1 MNMSDRDRKILMA
14 LIPLVVIGAYWFLL
28 LAPKRAEAGRLAKQ
42 LAGQQQKLTA
52 ATGEL
57 AAALQAKQDYAG
69 NYRQVARLGQAVP
82 ADDEVQSL
90 VFQLDAAA
98 TAAGVSFRGAT
109 LVPSTDAASATATP
123 TPITATP
130 APSSSTGSST
140 SATPT
145 TPAASATSAPATQA
159 GTSTLPPGA
168 SVGPAGFPT
177 MPFTLTF
184 TGSFAHMAGFF
195 HRLDDFVQAGGTTVR
210 VGGRLLTVDGVT
222 LATGPK
228 GFPQIKASVAA
239 TAYLVPAADAGTT
252 AGATAAAPAA
262 AGGAS
267 TASAAPPTATVVPV
281 RP

>member
-1 MNMSDRDRKILMA
+1 MSARDRTLA
-14 LIPLVVIGAYWFLL
+14 GVAAVLLVVGAYWFLL
-28 LAPKRAEAGRLAKQ
+28 LAPKRAEAGKLAKQ
-42 LAGQQQKLTA
+42 LAGQQRQLAA
-52 ATGEL
+52 ATGDL
-57 AAALQAKQDYAG
+57 STALQARRDYAR

-90 VFQLDAAA
+90 VFQLDTAA

-109 LVPSTDAASATATP
+109 LTATDDATSATGTPATAA
-123 TPITATP
+123 ATP
-130 APSSSTGSST
+130 AASSAG
-140 SATPT
+140 TPT
-145 TPAASATSAPATQA
+145 STTATPAASATAAPATQA
-159 GTSTLPPGA
+159 ATSTLPPGA

-210 VGGRLLTVDGVT
+210 VGGRLLTVDSVT
-222 LATGPK
+222 LATGPR
-228 GFPQIKASVAA
+228 GFPQIEASVGA